1 VYKERPL
8 FFVQHKM
15 MTPRCFLLAA
25 ILALFTSCASGSANS
40 NQSVIG
46 DRNGNG
52 DRELLQRKLQNSTDA
67 FITTSNSTL
76 SSTVTADT
84 NSSAGVEEH
93 HDDEQDHD
101 DLEKPWGPALLAALL
116 VNVASLIGI
125 VIVFITAVT
134 AGRKGSHTRDFHG
147 LLHICLPSF
156 ASGALLATSVFLIIP
171 EAIHLLEGSHDE
183 EDEHGA
189 HRFLEEEESGA
200 GESEV
205 AWKFGAAVLGG
216 YLLPAFIGSFFPH
229 AHVVVK
235 SREDPPVVTAA
246 PGHDEENS
254 SEQKDET
261 IAGSSENN
269 DGTIIEKQ
277 ENPKKEINYR
287 LAASL
292 LIGDFF
298 HNFADG
304 IFIGNAFM
312 LCDRS
317 LAMTVAASTIFHELA
332 QELADFTLLVHQC
345 GFSPV
350 WALVLNFVSGLSV
363 MVGVIVILA
372 VDVSPVATGSV
383 LAVSAGVY
391 LFIAAAECQPRV
403 EKELHCFKDRMIAMV
418 CFILGCIPIGLV
430 LLKHKHCE

>member
-287 LAASL
+287 
-292 LIGDFF
+292 
-298 HNFADG
+298 
-304 IFIGNAFM
+304 
-312 LCDRS
+312 S